1 MNRMNPV
8 INYIK
13 KVNYGNLAVYFALL
27 MISFQ
32 FLYPLLRMLSLTLMG
47 EDDIINPVV
56 NWIPQSWS
64 FDNLRTALRVID
76 PATTMVNSTWFS
88 GVLAISQTLVTATT
102 GFALARYQFPL
113 KNFWL
118 AMIIV
123 SFILPAP
130 VMLIPRTMMAVDV
143 QTAIGFQLIGTVWPQ
158 ILMAIGGQGVYSAI
172 LILIFYNFTKMIP
185 PALDEAASIDG
196 AGPLQIFYHIILKLS
211 ISTLLVVFLFSFVW
225 NWNET
230 FITSTFLRDNIPLVP
245 ARLQA
250 FASLFGQHAM
260 PSGMMGAQADM
271 ISPEMQRI
279 NEAFRMAGTFISI
292 IPLFILYM
300 LVQKQFI
307 KGIENTGLT
316 GI

>member
-1 MNRMNPV
+1 MNPV

-88 GVLAISQTLVTATT
+88 SVLAISQTLVTATT

>member
-1 MNRMNPV
+1 MNPV